1 MSLASSIISNPYLY
15 ELIRAKGGAYGAGMI
30 IDRSAL
36 FSTYS
41 YRDPNIEKTLENYD
55 KIPEIAR
62 NLDMDERDFANH
74 QISTMG
80 NFLRPKS
87 PSQKADSDFVNYKK
101 ENPKDEEAILK
112 EIKEANLSDIRALA
126 DILDKA
132 LAYNNILVFGNRDKI
147 LDKKDLFDKIVD
159 LAD

>member
-55 KIPEIAR
+55 KISEIAR
-62 NLDMDERDFANH
+62 KLDMNERDFAN
-74 QISTMG
+74 QKISTMG
-80 NFLRPKS
+80 KFLRPKS
-87 PSQKADSDFVNYKK
+87 PSQKADSDFLNYKK
-101 ENPKDEEAILK
+101 ENPKNEEEILK
-112 EIKEANLSDIRALA
+112 EIKAADLSDVRDLA
-126 DILDKA
+126 DVLDKA
-132 LAYNNILVFGNRDKI
+132 LAYNNILVFGNREKI
-147 LDKKDLFDKIVD
+147 LEKKDFFDKIID
-159 LAD
+159 LSD

>member
-1 MSLASSIISNPYLY
+1 
-15 ELIRAKGGAYGAGMI
+15 MI

-41 YRDPNIEKTLENYD
+41 YRDPNIEKTLASYD
-55 KIPEIAR
+55 KISEIAR
-62 NLDMDERDFANH
+62 KLDMDEGDFANQ

-80 NFLRPKS
+80 KFLRPKS

-101 ENPKDEEAILK
+101 ENPKDEEEILK

-126 DILDKA
+126 DVLDKA
-132 LAYNNILVFGNRDKI
+132 LAYNNILVFGNRGKI
-147 LDKKDLFDKIVD
+147 LEKKDLFDKIVD